1 MKYQEDYAHIA
12 YVACSE
18 APFTDAKLATLFSVA
33 KSTINA
39 WKHDHPEFKKQM
51 QAGKD
56 RFDSE
61 KVERAFY
68 KRCTG
73 YAFTEITREPMPVG
87 QEEDPKSGLL
97 REVTKMVVTKR
108 VRKHVTPDAK
118 GCMDWLCNRRPDRW
132 KKLKHVEISGK
143 DGGPVKTSGLV
154 AVPSGPLSI
163 AEWERQVK
171 EAIANDK
178 AADIDNNGSAD
189 DAMDTPGGSPGSSGS
204 VSR

>member
-1 MKYQEDYAHIA
+1 MKYREDYARMA
-12 YVACSE
+12 YVACRE
-18 APFTDAKLATLFSVA
+18 APFTDAKLAVLFDVS
-33 KSTINA
+33 KSTINE
-39 WKHDHPEFKKQM
+39 WKRDYPEFKKQM

-73 YAFTEITREPMPVG
+73 YAFTETTREPALIG
-87 QEEDPKSGLL
+87 CENGEQGKA
-97 REVTKMVVTKR
+97 RMVITKR
-108 VRKHVTPDAK
+108 VRKHVVPDAK

-143 DGGPVKTSGLV
+143 DGGPVKTQGLV
-154 AVPSGPLSI
+154 AVPSGPLTI

-178 AADIDNNGSAD
+178 MADTDSGSAD
-189 DAMDTPGGSPGSSGS
+189 DAMDTPGGSPG
-204 VSR
+204 